1 MRRKI
6 TDRLEEWLESGR
18 STCPI
23 VLGAR
28 KVGKTHI
35 VDGFLRPRFGSYLRI
50 DFSENAEARAAFDG
64 NLDVDSVLMALSLVF
79 TRLRLVPGDTALFF
93 DNIQDCPRA
102 VTALKPF
109 AQDKRLKVVAAGTRV
124 QSRMKEA
131 PLIPAGYWERMHL
144 EPMDFEEFLWA
155 IGLQD
160 GTIAEVR
167 RRISE
172 KEPLEG
178 MLPPLMRYLCQYAI
192 VGGMPEAVQR
202 FADKGTFEGMQEI
215 HESII
220 GAFMD
225 DVEQIA
231 DEGLKEKVRSCFSS
245 VPAILSKERKKF
257 QFSDVEGRPG
267 YQVGIGYYR
276 GALEWL
282 DSSSMTM
289 ESVNLSELE
298 PPLEE
303 MLKPSE
309 LRIYFRDTGLL
320 LSRYDDG
327 IALKVLRGDL
337 GACNG
342 AVAENLV
349 AGMLYV
355 QGRRL
360 MHHSKWQDRI
370 GLDLV
375 TMMNSRVC
383 AISVRGGASKASGSL
398 EKAVG
403 KGAHGVM
410 FETRDIFTDEKGIDH
425 YPLFC
430 AAFLDCIDKSRLPVP
445 EPFDPEELERLLP
458 EGSGQ

>member
-6 TDRLEEWLESGR
+6 ADRLKEWLDSGR

-28 KVGKTHI
+28 RVGKTFVI
-35 VDGFLRPRFGSYLRI
+35 DRFLRSRFGSYLRI

-79 TRLRLVPGDTALFF
+79 TRFRLVPGDTALFF

-109 AQDKRLKVVAAGTRV
+109 AQDKRLKVVAAGTMI
-124 QSRMKEA
+124 QPRMKEV
-131 PLIPAGYWERMHL
+131 PLIPAGYWERMHMD
-144 EPMDFEEFLWA
+144 PMDFEEFLWA
-155 IGLQD
+155 IGLQESI
-160 GTIAEVR
+160 IAEVR
-167 RRISE
+167 RRISA
-172 KEPLEG
+172 KEQLEG

-192 VGGMPEAVQR
+192 SGGMPEAVES
-202 FADKGTFEGMQEI
+202 FAEKGTFEGMQEI
-215 HESII
+215 HQSLV

-231 DEGLKEKVRSCFSS
+231 DDGLKQKVRSCFSS

-257 QFSDVEGRPG
+257 QFSDVECRPD

-282 DSSSMTM
+282 ESSFMTM
-289 ESVNLSELE
+289 ESMNLSGLE
-298 PPLEE
+298 PSLEE

-309 LRIYFRDTGLL
+309 LRVYFRDTGLL
-320 LSRYDDG
+320 LSRYGD
-327 IALKVLRGDL
+327 AVAPKVLRGDL
-337 GACNG
+337 GVCNG

-349 AGMLYV
+349 AGMLHA

-370 GLDLV
+370 GIDFV
-375 TMMNSRVC
+375 TMVNGGVC

-398 EKAVG
+398 EKAVA

-445 EPFDPEELERLLP
+445 EPFDPGELEMFL
-458 EGSGQ
+458 EKESGQ